1 MRRLDVRLLGLA
13 ALFALFLPALGHAL
27 QEEGGTPPEGE
38 TEEEKEIDS
47 ADDKWFAVT
56 GADVYTGTGT
66 VLRGATVLA
75 KNGVIKKIGY
85 ELDMPAEFELLDATG
100 FRVYPGLVAIGSFGL
115 FEGSSD
121 LENTF
126 NPFNQPLI
134 LALASGLT
142 SAVQGNEAGKL
153 KRGELDGIVLSK
165 RVFVSDSF
173 STSSPSAKRSLREK
187 LEAGA
192 SYLRKY
198 RQWEEDVKT
207 DKELKEP
214 SKKGVDLTYVQVLKG
229 EARLKFQAN
238 ARTDLLEIANL
249 GLQYGFRPVIEGC
262 GEGWTVADHLGRAG
276 VTAIVTPRY
285 RDNKD
290 EALVHEGGSSI
301 ENAAILHRS
310 GVQVCVVPASKGVD
324 LGGIVGRDIMHL
336 PIEAAF
342 AVRGGLPED
351 AALQSITIVPA
362 RLIGVDHRIGSLEV
376 GKDCDLLVTDGDILH
391 YQTLVQWTVV
401 DGKIVYDKQK
411 ELYFAHIRPR
421 PESALAPE
429 KKIDAGETDPA
440 AQPEEE
446 KKGDEPKDEEKKD
459 EEKKDEGED
468 GGR

>member
-1 MRRLDVRLLGLA
+1 LLGLV
-13 ALFALFLPALGHAL
+13 ALFALSVPARLSAL

-38 TEEEKEIDS
+38 SDEAKEVDS

-56 GADVYTGTGT
+56 GADVYTGTGS

-85 ELDMPAEFELLDATG
+85 ELDMPEKVDVLDATG

-126 NPFNQPLI
+126 NPFNQQLV

-153 KRGELDGIVLSK
+153 KRGELDGILLSK

-173 STSSPSAKRSLREK
+173 TTGSPSSKRSVREK
-187 LEAGA
+187 LEAA
-192 SYLRKY
+192 SSYLRKY
-198 RQWEEDVKT
+198 RKWEEDVKT

-214 SKKGVDLTYVQVLKG
+214 SKKGVDLTYVQVLEG
-229 EARLKFQAN
+229 EAKLKFSADL
-238 ARTDLLEIANL
+238 RTDLTEIANL
-249 GLQYGFRPVIEGC
+249 ALQYGFRPVIEGC
-262 GEGWTVADHLGRAG
+262 GEGWTVADLLGRAG
-276 VTAIVTPRY
+276 ATAIVTPRY
-285 RDNKD
+285 RRNKD
-290 EALVHEGGSSI
+290 ESIVHDAGSSI
-301 ENAAILHRS
+301 ENAAILYRS
-310 GVQVCVVPASKGVD
+310 GVQVCVVPSSKGID

-351 AALQSITIVPA
+351 AALQAITIVPA
-362 RLIGVDHRIGSLEV
+362 RLMGVDHRIGSLEV
-376 GKDCDLLVTDGDILH
+376 GKDCDLIVTDGDILH

-421 PESALAPE
+421 PESSLAPE
-429 KKIDAGETDPA
+429 KKIDAGETEPA
-440 AQPEEE
+440 APGDEKKDGEEKKEEE
-446 KKGDEPKDEEKKD
+446 KKGDV
-459 EEKKDEGED
+459 GF
-468 GGR
+468 